1 MERTYRFDGRCGLR
15 KQQTKLVLRV
25 LLLLLLQ
32 LLLLLLLV
40 LFVCSVRYG
49 SHAKAVNRRHRGT
62 LCSVFVGRA
71 VRVRVARSHAP
82 ESRTRRVFSLTAR
95 VCRKKNK
102 YREHPRQHAAIAD
115 KAHEGVID
123 VASAPCP
130 PSAARLCRQ
139 SRRHRVGMAS
149 SHGPSAMRACLL
161 VAAVVRCAC
170 IRDGDVAG
178 FLLMR
183 CAHSPG
189 TTRVLLTNSVI
200 FPFQILNQTQSK
212 HL

>member
-95 VCRKKNK
+95 VCRKKKQVQRAPASTCCNS
-102 YREHPRQHAAIAD
+102 RQSTRGCHRCCICTLPTLRRTTLPAIA
-115 KAHEGVID
+115 A
-123 VASAPCP
+123 ASRWHGLVTRAICHASLPPCRCCC
-130 PSAARLCRQ
+130 ALC
-139 SRRHRVGMAS
+139 VY
-149 SHGPSAMRACLL
+149 
-161 VAAVVRCAC
+161 
-170 IRDGDVAG
+170 
-178 FLLMR
+178 
-183 CAHSPG
+183 
-189 TTRVLLTNSVI
+189 T
-200 FPFQILNQTQSK
+200 
-212 HL
+212 